1 MRHHRPA
8 CLNFLSR
15 KKKKKKFCYSQVIKA
30 EAQLSFAFDKIEES
44 FLLAFEG
51 RCNLI
56 VLGVMSPRFT
66 ETLLLA
72 LMLRCF
78 SHVPVDLLLLKACR
92 WMLVNAMQMDTREY
106 DADRCS

>member
-15 KKKKKKFCYSQVIKA
+15 KKKKKFCYSQVIKA

-78 SHVPVDLLLLKACR
+78 SHVPVDLLLLKA
-92 WMLVNAMQMDTREY
+92 MQIDACEC
-106 DADRCS
+106 DADGYS